1 MNSGGRLWITL
12 QRVATLDPGRSKR
25 MQRREARMAI
35 VAWNITG
42 AGTGL
47 TEHPQQLVVLV

>member
-1 MNSGGRLWITL
+1 MKSGGRLWIML
-12 QRVATLDPGRSKR
+12 QSVATLDPGRSR
-25 MQRREARMAI
+25 RIQRRQARMAS

>member
-1 MNSGGRLWITL
+1 MNSGGRLWIML

>member
-1 MNSGGRLWITL
+1 MNSGGRLWIML

-25 MQRREARMAI
+25 MQRREARMAS

>member
-1 MNSGGRLWITL
+1 MNSGGRLWIML
-12 QRVATLDPGRSKR
+12 QRVATLDPGRSRR
-25 MQRREARMAI
+25 MQRREARMGS